1 MARDMGRRQVMLGL
15 GGGAFAIPAA
25 AARAEPSAK
34 PAVIGFLYPGLSR
47 MATSRIDAIREG
59 MRETGYSGI
68 DRLQILDFS
77 SQGDP
82 SRLPTMA
89 AELVRRKV
97 DLIVPVSPAAVR
109 AAKAATTTIPIVAND
124 LESDPVASGFVA
136 SLARPGGNIT
146 GVFSD
151 FPEFGTKWMEILKE
165 AIPNLSNVV
174 VLRDPGTTP
183 TQLKA
188 VTAAARLLNVKLNVV
203 DVGAIDDLRPAFERA
218 SDYKPNAVI
227 VLTSPVFGTA
237 PRLIADLALS
247 HRLPTATLFAEIAR
261 DGGLLAYGP
270 NLLDT
275 MRQTGTMIAKVLN
288 GQKPADLP
296 VERPTKFEMVVNQ
309 RTARALGLTLPTA
322 VLLRADEVIE

>member
-15 GGGAFAIPAA
+15 GGGALALPAA
-25 AARAEPSAK
+25 AHAEPGTG
-34 PAVIGFLYPGLSR
+34 PAVVGFLYPGLSR
-47 MATSRIDAIREG
+47 MATSRIDAIRNG
-59 MRETGYSGI
+59 IREAGYAGI
-68 DRLQILDFS
+68 DRLQILDYS

-82 SRLPTMA
+82 SRLPAMA
-89 AELVRRKV
+89 TELVRRKV

-109 AAKAATTTIPIVAND
+109 AAKAATTTLPIVAND

-165 AIPNLSNVV
+165 AIPNLSSVV

-183 TQLKA
+183 TQLAA
-188 VTAAARLLNVKLNVV
+188 VAGAAQLLKVRLNVV
-203 DVGAIDDLRPAFERA
+203 DVAAIDDLRPAFDRA
-218 SDYKPNAVI
+218 AGYKPDAVI

-247 HRLPTATLFAEIAR
+247 HRLPMATLFAEIAR
-261 DGGLLAYGP
+261 EGGLLSYGP
-270 NLLDT
+270 DLLET
-275 MRQTGTMIAKVLN
+275 MRQTGTMVAKVLG
-288 GQKPADLP
+288 GQKPADVP

-309 RTARALGLTLPTA
+309 QTAKALGLTLPNT
-322 VLLRADEVIE
+322 VLLRADEVID